1 MNPFHQKRRWKSLA
15 LLCYIL
21 TTTCVN
27 GDMISLQEKE
37 NRHQYHFSS
46 RNLQSGIPYR
56 VELFLALD
64 YLNDT
69 IAIQFESLKSILPS
83 SAVAHFCS
91 AVNTQVRL
99 IAASRREISRFTRVL
114 LTLHVRI

>member
-1 MNPFHQKRRWKSLA
+1 MNLFHQKRRWKSLA

-21 TTTCVN
+21 TACVN
-27 GDMISLQEKE
+27 GDMISLQKKE
-37 NRHQYHFSS
+37 NRHQYHLPS

-69 IAIQFESLKSILPS
+69 IAIQFESSKSILPS
-83 SAVAHFCS
+83 SAVVHFCS

-99 IAASRREISRFTRVL
+99 IADCSF
-114 LTLHVRI
+114 

>member
-1 MNPFHQKRRWKSLA
+1 

-21 TTTCVN
+21 TTTCVK
-27 GDMISLQEKE
+27 GDMISFQKKE
-37 NRHQYHFSS
+37 NRHQYHLPS

-69 IAIQFESLKSILPS
+69 IAIQFESSESILPS
-83 SAVAHFCS
+83 SAVVHFCS

-99 IAASRREISRFTRVL
+99 IAVSSREISRFTRVL
-114 LTLHVRI
+114 LTLHFRI